1 MISSKK
7 RTQRVA
13 RQTRGSKAGTTSLQV
28 RNVLVPVDF
37 SPPSLNAVEFALP
50 LIKQFGA
57 SPHLVHVF
65 SVDSPIT
72 GLVAMPF
79 VLPELEISRSV
90 HRRLKEI
97 AKKYSIE
104 PRGKNLYVLKGQ
116 PYQAICG
123 LAHDI

>member
-7 RTQRVA
+7 RPQRVA

-65 SVDSPIT
+65 SVDYPIT

-79 VLPELEISRSV
+79 VLPELEISRSI
-90 HRRLKEI
+90 HGQLKNVAQE
-97 AKKYSIE
+97 YSIE
-104 PRGKNLYVLKGQ
+104 LRRENLHAPKGR
-116 PYQAICG
+116 P
-123 LAHDI
+123 

>member
-7 RTQRVA
+7 RPQRVA

-90 HRRLKEI
+90 HRRLKDI

-104 PRGKNLYVLKGQ
+104 LPRENIHALKR
-116 PYQAICG
+116 PT
-123 LAHDI
+123 L